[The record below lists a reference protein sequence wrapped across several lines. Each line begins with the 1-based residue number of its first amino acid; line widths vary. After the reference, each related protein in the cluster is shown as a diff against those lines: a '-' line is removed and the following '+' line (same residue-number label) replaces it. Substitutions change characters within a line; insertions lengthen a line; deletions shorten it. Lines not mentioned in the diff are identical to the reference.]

1 MPQLNPAT
9 ISGIA
14 VLLNIFIQALKG
26 LLPEAAK
33 PWIPVALLFI
43 GAACGVGLAA
53 YGGAELLAGALE
65 GIFAGATA
73 AGLYNVE
80 KVIPVAKSV
89 FNEKGWI
96 APSSAP

>member
-14 VLLNIFIQALKG
+14 VLLNIFVQALKG
-26 LLPEAAK
+26 LLPEGAK
-33 PWIPVALLFI
+33 QWIPLGLLFI

-53 YGGAELLAGALE
+53 YAGAELLAGGLE

-73 AGLYNVE
+73 AGLYNIE
-80 KVIPVAKSV
+80 KALPVAKAV

-96 APSSAP
+96 APNTAP